1 MYQLWVFIH
10 QDNHQQSIDF
20 DMNPKIS
27 LKDEMPSVVD
37 GKFSVSWDF
46 DYFWC
51 LLPWA
56 CFSVE
61 ESKNLCSSLMNMGVN
76 ELYACEKD
84 NYGLQKECINC
95 IPTSDYKAFC
105 VATQKLSC
113 EQQEFLLFNSDNSII
128 LYCNN
133 PADLMAIRLSSGK
146 NFKAILAGFLEVN
159 SKDGESK

>member
-1 MYQLWVFIH
+1 MCQLWVFIH
-10 QDNHQQSIDF
+10 QDNRQRSIDF

-61 ESKNLCSSLMNMGVN
+61 ESKNLCSSLMSMGVS
-76 ELYACEKD
+76 ELFACKKD
-84 NYGLQKECINC
+84 SYGLQTECITC
-95 IPTSDYKAFC
+95 IPTSDYKAFSR
-105 VATQKLSC
+105 ATQKLTF
-113 EQQEFLLFNSDNSII
+113 ELQEFLLFNSDNSII

-146 NFKAILAGFLEVN
+146 NFKAILMGFLEVN